1 MFLNLGKI
9 KYGKIKFVFIDILFE
24 YLNFCFIILVYVCV
38 WNVLNLL
45 MVKFVKYC

>member
-1 MFLNLGKI
+1 MFFNLGKI

-38 WNVLNLL
+38 LEYF
-45 MVKFVKYC
+45 KFIDGKVC